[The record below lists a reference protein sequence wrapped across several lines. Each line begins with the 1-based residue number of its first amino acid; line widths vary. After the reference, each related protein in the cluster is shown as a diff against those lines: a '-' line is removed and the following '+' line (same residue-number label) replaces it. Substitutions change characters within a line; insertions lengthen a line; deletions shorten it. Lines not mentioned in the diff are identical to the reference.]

1 MHVQAANVNN
11 AGQGYQVGDILTR
24 NTGGTFTINPTFE
37 VRSVDAGGGIL
48 TVNVLEPGDCS
59 VAPTGSIG
67 VTGGSGTLATFHLEL
82 VTAGFAFPDTIEIS
96 NPATGTSSNQ
106 SIRVRGV
113 DNMNIGL
120 LVTGSG
126 AGGTDESGTANTRGI
141 QFQSYGTSTFLY
153 GVVFGGSAIRAGSWR
168 PCPTYRSAPIRLRTI
183 WCRKAL
189 ALNVNRK

>member
-82 VTAGFAFPDTIEIS
+82 VTAGFALPATVEIS
-96 NPATGTSSNQ
+96 HPATGTPTNQ
-106 SIRVRGV
+106 SIRVSGV
-113 DNMNIGL
+113 ETLHLGP
-120 LVTGSG
+120 
-126 AGGTDESGTANTRGI
+126 
-141 QFQSYGTSTFLY
+141 
-153 GVVFGGSAIRAGSWR
+153 RA
-168 PCPTYRSAPIRLRTI
+168 T
-183 WCRKAL
+183 
-189 ALNVNRK
+189 

>member
-67 VTGGSGTLATFHLEL
+67 VTGGSGRSE
-82 VTAGFAFPDTIEIS
+82 ER
-96 NPATGTSSNQ
+96 
-106 SIRVRGV
+106 RVGKEWSVRVDLGV
-113 DNMNIGL
+113 RRIIKKKK
-120 LVTGSG
+120 V
-126 AGGTDESGTANTRGI
+126 
-141 QFQSYGTSTFLY
+141 
-153 GVVFGGSAIRAGSWR
+153 
-168 PCPTYRSAPIRLRTI
+168 
-183 WCRKAL
+183 
-189 ALNVNRK
+189 